1 MDHTA
6 LNTFRFSADTCI
18 PQAQPKERERVS
30 LESPAINVMTDL
42 AQVRA
47 ETISPETPI
56 AKAEDVMKFRGV
68 RSLFVTSNFPCVD
81 GLVTAA
87 DLMGNKPL
95 QVVGQRNIKFQDVCV
110 SDVMKEFAEMD
121 LLDYDEL
128 KAATVSRV
136 VATFKK
142 LKCSH
147 LLVVQAATKSGPARI
162 RGVISLTQVE
172 RQLGEMILPVTQGS

>member
-1 MDHTA
+1 LDYSA

-18 PQAQPKERERVS
+18 PQAQPKERERV
-30 LESPAINVMTDL
+30 LLNSPAISVMTDL

-56 AKAEDVMKFRGV
+56 AKAEEVMKFRGV

-87 DLMGNKPL
+87 DLVGNKPL
-95 QVVGQRNIKFQDVCV
+95 QVVGLRQIKFQDVCV
-110 SDVMKEFAEMD
+110 SDVMKEFSDMD

-128 KAATVSRV
+128 KTATVSRV
-136 VATFKK
+136 VGTFKK

-147 LLVVQAATKSGPARI
+147 ILVVQAATKAGPARI

-172 RQLGEMILPVTQGS
+172 RQLGEMILAVAS

>member
-1 MDHTA
+1 LDHSA

-18 PQAQPKERERVS
+18 PQAQPKEKERVT
-30 LESPAINVMTDL
+30 LDSPAINVMTDL

-47 ETISPETPI
+47 ETIDPETPI
-56 AKAEDVMKFRGV
+56 AKAEEVMKFRGV

-87 DLMGNKPL
+87 DLVGNKPML
-95 QVVGQRNIKFQDVCV
+95 VATQRLTKLQDVCV
-110 SDVMKEFAEMD
+110 SDVMKAFADMD

-136 VATFKK
+136 VGTFKK

-147 LLVVQAATKSGPARI
+147 ILVVQAATRAGPARI

-172 RQLGEMILPVTQGS
+172 RQLGEMVLPVTQDS